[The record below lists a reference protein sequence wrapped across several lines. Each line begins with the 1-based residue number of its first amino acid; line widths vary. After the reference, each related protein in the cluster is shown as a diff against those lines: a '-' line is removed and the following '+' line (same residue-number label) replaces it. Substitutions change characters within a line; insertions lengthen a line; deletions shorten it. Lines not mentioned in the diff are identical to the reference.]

1 VSFSAALVTIVGTVG
16 FDSQHALWG
25 GVLLTALYSLTT
37 WLWLM
42 ALVGLGRRYLR
53 FRNGFLDYANRGS
66 YPFYILHQT
75 VIVLIGYAIFR
86 WSWGIA
92 PKYLFLTT
100 ISLAAT
106 VLAYEVVKSNRAT
119 RFLFGMK

>member
-1 VSFSAALVTIVGTVG
+1 VG
-16 FDSQHALWG
+16 FDSQQVLLD
-25 GVLLTALYSLTT
+25 GVLLDALYAFST
-37 WLWLM
+37 WFWLL
-42 ALVGLGRRYLR
+42 ALVGLGRKYLR
-53 FRNGFLDYANRGS
+53 FENGFLRYANRGS